1 MKRKTYTT
9 LAAIHLGSEMLRLR
23 IVEYRSL
30 SRIKVIEQCEY
41 PIRLGEEAFKNK
53 SIPFSMVEEICQV
66 LQGFKELMQEY
77 GTDVYTAQATTA
89 VREASN
95 KVFMLDQ
102 IKLRTGLDVTVTEMP
117 MEIYTKYVAIRKT
130 VRDQHISSEKG
141 IMLLDISSGGL
152 GVTLLQDEQIKF
164 QENFHIGIIRIKE
177 AQQPAFQQSADA
189 VPVQHHGAGAQ
200 GAGRTSGQISGAF
213 RNGNGTALKGDGNP
227 QQE

>member
-66 LQGFKELMQEY
+66 LQGFKELMKGY
-77 GTDVYTAQATTA
+77 GTEVYTAQATTA
-89 VREASN
+89 VREAGN

-102 IKLRTGLDVTVTEMP
+102 IKLRTGLDVTVAEMP

-130 VRDQHISSEKG
+130 VRDQHISSDKG
-141 IMLLDISSGGL
+141 LMLRMRRSGSRKISISASSGSRKAL
-152 GVTLLQDEQIKF
+152 TIT
-164 QENFHIGIIRIKE
+164 
-177 AQQPAFQQSADA
+177 SAA
-189 VPVQHHGAGAQ
+189 VY
-200 GAGRTSGQISGAF
+200 IS
-213 RNGNGTALKGDGNP
+213 TKP
-227 QQE
+227 